1 MSSSSAPAEAAPV
14 ENEKPTASSLLERV
28 NAIDDDA
35 FLGGSMEVETTHG
48 AADSASS
55 TVKANNASSVVTT
68 DSASSVV
75 KVDVNDPG
83 SVVCRA

>member
-1 MSSSSAPAEAAPV
+1 M
-14 ENEKPTASSLLERV
+14 ENEKPAANSLLERV

-48 AADSASS
+48 AADRVLNAKASNVS
-55 TVKANNASSVVTT
+55 TVVTT
-68 DSASSVV
+68 DSASNVV

-83 SVVCRA
+83 SVLYRA

>member
-1 MSSSSAPAEAAPV
+1 M
-14 ENEKPTASSLLERV
+14 ENEKPAANSLLERV

-48 AADSASS
+48 AADSVLNAKAS
-55 TVKANNASSVVTT
+55 TVSTVVTT
-68 DSASSVV
+68 DSASNVV

>member
-1 MSSSSAPAEAAPV
+1 M
-14 ENEKPTASSLLERV
+14 ENEKPAANSLLERV

-35 FLGGSMEVETTHG
+35 FLGGSMEVETTQG
-48 AADSASS
+48 TADSALNA
-55 TVKANNASSVVTT
+55 KASNATSVVTT

>member
-1 MSSSSAPAEAAPV
+1 M
-14 ENEKPTASSLLERV
+14 ENEKPAANSLLERV

-48 AADSASS
+48 AADSVLNAKASNVS
-55 TVKANNASSVVTT
+55 TVVTT
-68 DSASSVV
+68 DSASNVV

-83 SVVCRA
+83 SVLYRA